1 MLVADAEETSQRLR
15 NDLWRSLEPVLHTQN
30 GEVCGVI
37 SQILKLRST
46 ANTDL
51 GETDSSEWGNQGIRF
66 TMNLVWDVYR
76 MHDGRRHDGKIQ
88 TTPNKKILYKDG
100 EEFSL
105 L

>member
-30 GEVCGVI
+30 EEVCGVI

-66 TMNLVWDVYR
+66 TMNLAWDVYR
-76 MHDGRRHDGKIQ
+76 MHDGEIQ

>member
-15 NDLWRSLEPVLHTQN
+15 NDLWRSLEPVLHTQT
-30 GEVCGVI
+30 VCGVN

-46 ANTDL
+46 ANTGL
-51 GETDSSEWGNQGIRF
+51 GEADSSEWENQTIRF

-76 MHDGRRHDGKIQ
+76 MHDGRRHDGEIQ